1 MSKHDIAENIRKLA
15 GSANAFETF
24 VCEVKSVDGATCTVT
39 RVLDGLEIA
48 DVRLN
53 CHITENE
60 GIVVTPKV
68 NSFVLVTN
76 IDGRQHFVSQCSKV
90 DSITIDT
97 ESDIKI
103 NCRGNIEIN
112 GGNNK
117 GLVNI
122 EKLQNNLNTLKAYV
136 LAMKVATISGITAVG
151 ASTAASGEAGALKFQ
166 SEMASESINFEN
178 MEDTKVTH

>member
-1 MSKHDIAENIRKLA
+1 MSKHDIAESIRKLA
-15 GSANAFETF
+15 GSANTFETF

-76 IDGRQHFVSQCSKV
+76 IDGRQHFVSQCSEVEK
-90 DSITIDT
+90 ITIDCNG
-97 ESDIKI
+97 DIV
-103 NCRGNIEIN
+103 IN
-112 GGNNK
+112 GGDNK
-117 GLVNI
+117 GIVKIQELKDNLDSLKSYI
-122 EKLQNNLNTLKAYV
+122 EAMNTA
-136 LAMKVATISGITAVG
+136 ISTGFSSVG
-151 ASTAASGEAGALKFQ
+151 ESSAASGTAGKSAYT
-166 SEMASESINFEN
+166 SAMTGRSINFKD

>member
-1 MSKHDIAENIRKLA
+1 MSKHDIAESIRKLA
-15 GSANAFETF
+15 GSTNAFETF

-76 IDGRQHFVSQCSKV
+76 IDGRQHFVSQCSEVEK
-90 DSITIDT
+90 ITIDCNG
-97 ESDIKI
+97 DII
-103 NCRGNIEIN
+103 IN
-112 GGNNK
+112 GGNNG
-117 GLVNI
+117 GLINI
-122 EKLQNNLNTLKAYV
+122 EKLTQKINTIEKNINTLKEKINTWTPTPQDGGAG
-136 LAMKVATISGITAVG
+136 LRTACLTWAGQMITLTKT
-151 ASTAASGEAGALKFQ
+151 SDY
-166 SEMASESINFEN
+166 
-178 MEDTKVTH
+178 EDTKVTH

>member
-1 MSKHDIAENIRKLA
+1 MSKHDIAESIRKLA

-39 RVLDGLEIA
+39 RVFDGLEIA

-76 IDGRQHFVSQCSKV
+76 IDGRQHFVSQCSEVEK
-90 DSITIDT
+90 ITIDCNG
-97 ESDIKI
+97 DII
-103 NCRGNIEIN
+103 IN
-112 GGNNK
+112 GGNNG
-117 GLVNI
+117 GLINI
-122 EKLQNNLNTLKAYV
+122 EKLTQKLKTIETDINSLKNIMTAWIP
-136 LAMKVATISGITAVG
+136 VAQDGG
-151 ASTAASGEAGALKFQ
+151 AALKGAVETWAGDLLAITQ
-166 SEMASESINFEN
+166 TSDY
-178 MEDTKVTH
+178 EDTKVTH

>member
-1 MSKHDIAENIRKLA
+1 MSKHDIAESIRKLA
-15 GSANAFETF
+15 GSTNAFETF

-60 GIVVTPKV
+60 GIVVTPKI

-90 DSITIDT
+90 EKITINCDT
-97 ESDIKI
+97 KIVINDGKNDGIIKI
-103 NCRGNIEIN
+103 KELTEKLNAFVDTFNNHTHSGTFTGTIGGAAAEGELTLINTTEAASFNRDYYEDGNI
-112 GGNNK
+112 
-117 GLVNI
+117 
-122 EKLQNNLNTLKAYV
+122 
-136 LAMKVATISGITAVG
+136 
-151 ASTAASGEAGALKFQ
+151 
-166 SEMASESINFEN
+166 
-178 MEDTKVTH
+178 TH

>member
-1 MSKHDIAENIRKLA
+1 MSKHDIAESIRKLA

-60 GIVVTPKV
+60 GIVVTPKI

-76 IDGRQHFVSQCSKV
+76 IDGRQHFVSQCSEVEK
-90 DSITIDT
+90 ITIDCDS
-97 ESDIKI
+97 EII
-103 NCRGNIEIN
+103 IN
-112 GGNNK
+112 GGDNK
-117 GLVNI
+117 GIVKIQELD
-122 EKLQNNLNTLKAYV
+122 NNLKKLKSYIENIATATATAMAPMSALDSGASVTTFNTTVQGLKA
-136 LAMKVATISGITAVG
+136 S
-151 ASTAASGEAGALKFQ
+151 FQ
-166 SEMASESINFEN
+166 WEN
-178 MEDTKVTH
+178 MEDTKIKH

>member
-1 MSKHDIAENIRKLA
+1 MSKHDIAESIRKLA

-76 IDGRQHFVSQCSKV
+76 IDGRQHFVSQCSEVEK
-90 DSITIDT
+90 ITIDCNG
-97 ESDIKI
+97 DII
-103 NCRGNIEIN
+103 IN
-112 GGNNK
+112 GGDNK
-117 GLVNI
+117 GIVKIQEL
-122 EKLQNNLNTLKAYV
+122 KDNLNSLKSYIE
-136 LAMKVATISGITAVG
+136 AMDSAISAGLTGVG
-151 ASTAASGEAGALKFQ
+151 ASTAASGEAGAQ
-166 SEMASESINFEN
+166 AYSSAMIGQSINFKD
-178 MEDTKVTH
+178 MEDTKVKH

>member
-76 IDGRQHFVSQCSKV
+76 IDGRQHFVSQCSEVEK
-90 DSITIDT
+90 ITIDCNG
-97 ESDIKI
+97 DII
-103 NCRGNIEIN
+103 IN
-112 GGNNK
+112 GGNNDGIIK
-117 GLVNI
+117 IKELTNKLNALVQ
-122 EKLQNNLNTLKAYV
+122 KFNTHTHPAALGTATV
-136 LAMKVATISGITAVG
+136 AVSPTTSLAS
-151 ASTAASGEAGALKFQ
+151 
-166 SEMASESINFEN
+166 NFN
-178 MEDTKVTH
+178 KSDYEDTKVKH